1 MSNNAKDNFSAG
13 AQPSNPMA
21 TSATAA
27 QDMVQATLS
36 MAASAGLIHGK
47 KNKRLSVRVSDQ
59 LLDAAAAQ
67 SGLHGSEL
75 IEYALAKVALEDDF
89 ARKLFAREGTIDR
102 DVDLDI

>member
-1 MSNNAKDNFSAG
+1 MSNKAKDKFPVDAE
-13 AQPSNPMA
+13 PSNPMA

-27 QDMVQATLS
+27 RDIVQATLS

-75 IEYALAKVALEDDF
+75 IQYALAKVALEDDF
-89 ARKLFAREGTIDR
+89 ARRLLAREGSISG
-102 DVDLDI
+102 DVDLGF

>member
-1 MSNNAKDNFSAG
+1 MSNKTKNNFSAG
-13 AQPSNPMA
+13 AEPGNPVA
-21 TSATAA
+21 TSATSARA
-27 QDMVQATLS
+27 MVQATLS

-89 ARKLFAREGTIDR
+89 ARQLLGREGTIGR
-102 DVDLDI
+102 DVDLKI